1 MFNFSTVCES
11 VRRHW
16 IPIAIITAV
25 CLLAGVGSSYLR
37 SDGTVDASPKYTAE
51 AAVYAIGYGYGE
63 QNHIGD
69 SYNYQQN
76 ETLMSNDIRRIMVS
90 AEVAGE
96 VRTKYGSNVTIT
108 VPWWYDT
115 KSNST
120 ISSRYVFVN
129 VVASDAQTALDA
141 AQEIADKT
149 VEIAKDRVPVSYIE
163 VAEPATLTSTD
174 AQKAGDWGSN
184 ALVSSSSTTGQATAS
199 SPSLSVKNIVI
210 FLFVGLAGSIV
221 LFAAWDIL
229 SRRVRSATDV
239 ERLLDIPVLAHLAA
253 GDSGEAAASAVA
265 ALTKRSNI
273 ESLVVCGASNRDEA
287 PAVVERISSI
297 DGLSVAGP
305 VVLAQDD
312 KAALRLQEGQ
322 AVLVVLREGASSGR
336 QIENAL
342 SQIKIAGTPVLGA
355 IFVSKK

>member
-129 VVASDAQTALDA
+129 VVAS
-141 AQEIADKT
+141 
-149 VEIAKDRVPVSYIE
+149 
-163 VAEPATLTSTD
+163 D